1 MIVDSIFGDLAR
13 PQNLQGMIDGQLPLL
28 FAKSKWRN
36 YLDWG
41 IPQTELTFETV
52 IGRSRIEAAASL
64 VDPDSPAPLRSRGKL
79 EKLSGKIPTMK
90 EAFDLNQSD
99 YRKLKAM
106 QNLPISDKAIKDALL
121 KRLDDDVTNAGL
133 STDYRIDIMFYQSV
147 STFEIDAGI
156 INNPDGA
163 NLGKVPLLAQ
173 DYQKRGVKKSWDDAG
188 ADIFKDIEDT
198 VLFAANKGRSFKEIW
213 IDLTKW
219 MVVRN
224 HPSVIAKLTSYY
236 RQTVNLSVTLDRVNE
251 YLVENKMPPFVV
263 MNERRNVEL
272 DGKDQIINPFEAN
285 NVVFIPDGKL
295 GIVHNAISIEEWE
308 PIDGINYAKY
318 DRALIS
324 KWRENNP
331 WKEYTG
337 VELNAFPGLEAI
349 DGIYIQTTNIVQ
361 M

>member
-13 PQNLQGMIDGQLPLL
+13 PQNLQGIIDGQLPVL
-28 FAKSKWRN
+28 FAKSKWRQ

-79 EKLSGKIPTMK
+79 ESLKGKIPTMK

-106 QNLPISDKAIKDALL
+106 QNLPISDQAIKDALI

-133 STDYRIDIMFYQSV
+133 STDYRIDIMFYQGV
-147 STFEIDAGI
+147 STFSIDTGV

-163 NLGKVPLLAQ
+163 NMGVIDLLAQ
-173 DYQKRGVKKSWDDAG
+173 PYQKRGVKKVWTDPT
-188 ADIFKDIEDT
+188 ADIFQDIEDT
-198 VLFAANKGRSFKEIW
+198 VTFAAAKGRTFKEIW
-213 IDLTKW
+213 IDMSKW
-219 MVVRN
+219 L
-224 HPSVIAKLTSYY
+224 VIKSNPTVGAKLTSFY
-236 RQTVNLSVTLDRVNE
+236 RQTQDLAITLNRVNE
-251 YLVENKMPPFVV
+251 YLVENGWPPFVII
-263 MNERRNVEL
+263 NERRNVEV
-272 DGKDQIINPFEAN
+272 DGYDQIINPFEAN
-285 NVVFIPDGKL
+285 NVVFIPNGKL
-295 GIVHNAISIEEWE
+295 GIVHNAVSIEDWE
-308 PIDGINYAKY
+308 PIEGINYAKY

-337 VELNAFPGLEAI
+337 VELNAFPALEQI
-349 DGIYIQTTNIVQ
+349 DGIYIQTTNIIQ
-361 M
+361 A